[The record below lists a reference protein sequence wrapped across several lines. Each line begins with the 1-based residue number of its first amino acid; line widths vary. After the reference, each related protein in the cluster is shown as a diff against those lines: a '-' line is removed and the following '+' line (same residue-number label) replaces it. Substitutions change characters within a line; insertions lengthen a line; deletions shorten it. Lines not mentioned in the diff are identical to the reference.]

1 MPNPADLVVVVGAFT
16 IDDVVLPDG
25 TTHMATLGGNCVYS
39 ATAVVAGGASAAV
52 VARRGQD
59 FPVEAL
65 AALADAG
72 IDVSKIV
79 DIPGPTQR
87 NWIIYESDGRR
98 SWVYRTTPDRFEAAT
113 PQLSDLDAG
122 QLDDARVVH
131 VTALAL
137 ASSEAI
143 VAHIRRRAPAAIITL
158 DTHEDWVA
166 ALSPRVLRLAHQV
179 DVFVPSLEELLAL
192 TGATEPVDALQ
203 DLAAAGLGRVV
214 LKAGAR
220 GAYVL
225 DGDVITHVAA
235 LETTVADTTGA
246 GDTFCGG
253 LAAGLARGLG
263 LVEAV
268 ALGSAVAGTAI
279 TGVGS
284 LRLFEVGRNR
294 DAIRAAGR
302 GLAAAATFVGTARRN
317 QRSARPEPR
326 AASDPPGAGSL
337 AALPDLVSDV
347 LDDVDGRL
355 RALAQR
361 FTDAGTRHLWLS
373 GSGLSTVAASAVS
386 LAFLEHTYVTPHP
399 IRATDLAAYYS
410 PYLPATDA
418 VLSLSADV
426 AGARGETRLFD
437 PAVPSGPA
445 GYLTML
451 ATLLTLARHLGELGR
466 GTAAL
471 GSGLARLPSQVAA
484 TLQAVDDVASDVAG
498 LLRSAS
504 PLVML
509 GAGPHEATARF
520 GAATLRWERS
530 ALGVAAHL
538 DEWESV
544 VGGGGQPVVM
554 VNPTGA
560 GRDHGTAVAAELAAL
575 GAPLVLVSDRPVPA
589 PVDGWVL
596 PLTPGVPEA
605 LSPVTAGVALAAV
618 AARLGGPLS

>member
-122 QLDDARVVH
+122 QLDHARVVH

-294 DAIRAAGR
+294 DAIQAAGR

-410 PYLPATDA
+410 PYLPVTDA

-426 AGARGETRLFD
+426 AGGRHETRLFD
-437 PAVPSGPA
+437 PADARATPRRAGPWHFGTGLRTRPA
-445 GYLTML
+445 AVTGRRN
-451 ATLLTLARHLGELGR
+451 ASGR
-466 GTAAL
+466 GRRRKRRGRAASVGFTA
-471 GSGLARLPSQVAA
+471 R
-484 TLQAVDDVASDVAG
+484 DAG
-498 LLRSAS
+498 RRSPRGDRAIRRGDS
-504 PLVML
+504 SL
-509 GAGPHEATARF
+509 GAFCARRCRAS
-520 GAATLRWERS
+520 GRV
-530 ALGVAAHL
+530 GVR
-538 DEWESV
+538 
-544 VGGGGQPVVM
+544 GGWRRP
-554 VNPTGA
+554 A
-560 GRDHGTAVAAELAAL
+560 GRDGESHRGRARSRHHGSCRACCTRGASRAGQRSAGPGSRRWVGPTAHTGCAG
-575 GAPLVLVSDRPVPA
+575 GAVPGHRGRRPGRSGRPA
-589 PVDGWVL
+589 RRTTVV
-596 PLTPGVPEA
+596 TPA
-605 LSPVTAGVALAAV
+605 
-618 AARLGGPLS
+618 